1 MMWSVI
7 KEAIG
12 KDSPRQQKFTNKI
25 NLRSKFI
32 TSTDSIAINFNKY
45 FTEIGPNLAN
55 KIITPLVNFD
65 TYLNNMCKIFQPQNA
80 LSINKLKDA
89 FYSLKTNKSPGHDDI
104 CFNIIKQCFGTLNR
118 PLHYI
123 YNISL
128 QSGVLPEEVKIAR
141 VTPIFKG
148 AEVSDL

>member
-1 MMWSVI
+1 MTWSVI

-12 KDSPRQQKFTNKI
+12 KNSSRQQKSPNKI

-32 TSTDSIAINFNKY
+32 TSTDSIAKNFNKKVSLKLVQ
-45 FTEIGPNLAN
+45 ILQIK
-55 KIITPLVNFD
+55 KISSCHHIETSQLICSA
-65 TYLNNMCKIFQPQNA
+65 NNMCNIFQPENA

-89 FYSLKTNKSPGHDDI
+89 FYSLKTNKSQGYDEI
-104 CFNIIKQCFGTLNR
+104 SSNIIKQCFGTLHR

-128 QSGVLPEEVKIAR
+128 QLGAIPE
-141 VTPIFKG
+141 
-148 AEVSDL
+148 